1 MIILQEINQTFIF
14 DLKKKKQLKKM
25 IYILLL
31 IIISGGT
38 KKELLTPLFP
48 VQYAN
53 Y

>member
-1 MIILQEINQTFIF
+1 
-14 DLKKKKQLKKM
+14 M

-38 KKELLTPLFP
+38 KKELWTLLFP

-53 Y
+53 YWAYKCNDFFVCFCLVFFY